1 MEIFT
6 EKFLQ
11 ELTQEVTKRLSQQD
25 LVPVPPTPPRMRT
38 AAQAYR
44 QIKQEDPGS
53 DVTESQIRRLV
64 KKGIIKSLSIDS
76 RILIDYDE
84 LLAYLRN
91 PTEDRQE
98 AQPKPGIRPIY

>member
-1 MEIFT
+1 MEVFT
-6 EKFLQ
+6 EEYLQ
-11 ELTQEVTKRLSQQD
+11 ILTQEVFERLSQQTFF
-25 LVPVPPTPPRMRT
+25 PVPPTPPRMRT

-53 DVTESQIRRLV
+53 NVTESQIRSLV

-76 RILIDYDE
+76 RTLIDYDE

-91 PTEDRQE
+91 PTEDKQE

>member
-6 EKFLQ
+6 EEFWQKT
-11 ELTQEVTKRLSQQD
+11 TQEVAKRLSQQGFS
-25 LVPVPPTPPRMRT
+25 LVPPTPPRMRT

>member
-6 EKFLQ
+6 EEFWQ
-11 ELTQEVTKRLSQQD
+11 ELTQEVIERLSQQGFS
-25 LVPVPPTPPRMRT
+25 PVPPTPPRMRT
-38 AAQAYR
+38 ATQAAR

-53 DVTESQIRRLV
+53 DVTESQIRRWA
-64 KKGIIKSLSIDS
+64 KRGIIKSLSIDS

-98 AQPKPGIRPIY
+98 AQLKTGIRPIY

>member
-1 MEIFT
+1 MKAFT
-6 EKFLQ
+6 EEFLQ
-11 ELTQEVTKRLSQQD
+11 ELTQEVFERLSQQGFS
-25 LVPVPPTPPRMRT
+25 PVPPTPPRMRT

-53 DVTESQIRRLV
+53 NVTESQIRSLV

-76 RILIDYDE
+76 RTLIDYDE

-98 AQPKPGIRPIY
+98 KQKETGIRPIY

>member
-1 MEIFT
+1 MKAFT
-6 EKFLQ
+6 EEFLQ
-11 ELTQEVTKRLSQQD
+11 ELTQEVVKRLSQQAPAPSP
-25 LVPVPPTPPRMRT
+25 LPRMRT

-53 DVTESQIRRLV
+53 DVTESQIRRWA
-64 KKGIIKSLSIDS
+64 KRGIIKSLSIDS

-98 AQPKPGIRPIY
+98 AQPKTGIRPIY